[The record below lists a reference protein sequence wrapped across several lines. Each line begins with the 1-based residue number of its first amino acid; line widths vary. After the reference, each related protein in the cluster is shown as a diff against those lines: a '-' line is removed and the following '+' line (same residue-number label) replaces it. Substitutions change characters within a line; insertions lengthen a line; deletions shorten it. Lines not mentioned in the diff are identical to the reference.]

1 MSRRSIVFAGMVALA
16 ACVAWPQQSQAQY
29 GGCSTCATVPAYR
42 PMVVRYGLFGRPR
55 AVYYAPTAVAV
66 AAPAPVAAYYAPA
79 ASACST
85 CPTATYYA
93 PSACSTCA
101 PACNTCA
108 PSCSTCYSPTIVN
121 VPVTTYRPVA
131 ACGPC
136 GNTVTV
142 MRPVTSYVQRVQYAP
157 QTVCSPCSTVS
168 YSPVS
173 CAPGCTGCS
182 ACSPATCGPNCT
194 GCSQCAPATSQ
205 PQYEPQPQYQDQ
217 NAYPQTQPGY
227 GNPGPAQAPQTFRG
241 ERPQTSPEPQ
251 PQPQPQT
258 SAPQQPIPHAHPQPQ
273 TSSGSSSYYPNN
285 NPQLIDPDSRTTQ
298 APRSWNF
305 HRAVAQESNLAGQ
318 IIPVNQSAPAA
329 QTASQNDG
337 GWRAAQPR

>member
-1 MSRRSIVFAGMVALA
+1 MSRRSLVFAGMVALA

-29 GGCSTCATVPAYR
+29 GGCATCATVPAYR

-55 AVYYAPTAVAV
+55 AVYYAPTMAVAP
-66 AAPAPVAAYYAPA
+66 AAPVAAYYSPVA
-79 ASACST
+79 AAGCST
-85 CPTATYYA
+85 CPTAAYYA
-93 PSACSTCA
+93 PAA

-108 PSCSTCYSPTIVN
+108 PSCNTCAPSCNTCYRPSIVS
-121 VPVTTYRPVA
+121 VPVTTYRPMA
-131 ACGPC
+131 TCDPC

-157 QTVCSPCSTVS
+157 QTVCNPCSTVS

-182 ACSPATCGPNCT
+182 SCAPAACGPNCT
-194 GCSQCAPATSQ
+194 GCAQCAPATSQ

-217 NAYPQTQPGY
+217 NSYPQTQPGY
-227 GNPGPAQAPQTFRG
+227 GNPGQAPQTFRG
-241 ERPQTSPEPQ
+241 ERPQTSGEPA
-251 PQPQPQT
+251 PQSLPQT
-258 SAPQQPIPHAHPQPQ
+258 APQQPIPHTHPQPQ
-273 TSSGSSSYYPNN
+273 TSGGNSSYYPN
-285 NPQLIDPDSRTTQ
+285 NPQLIDPESRTTQ

-305 HRAVAQESNLAGQ
+305 HRAVAQESDLAGQ
-318 IIPVNQSAPAA
+318 VIPVNQSAPVAQAA
-329 QTASQNDG
+329 PANDG

>member
-1 MSRRSIVFAGMVALA
+1 MSRRSLLFAGLVALA

-29 GGCSTCATVPAYR
+29 GGCSTCATVPAYQ

-55 AVYYAPTAVAV
+55 AVYYAPTV
-66 AAPAPVAAYYAPA
+66 AAAPVAPVAAYYAPVA
-79 ASACST
+79 AAGCST

-93 PSACSTCA
+93 PAAPACSTC
-101 PACNTCA
+101 PTCPTGGCGSACN
-108 PSCSTCYSPTIVN
+108 TCYSPTIVS

-182 ACSPATCGPNCT
+182 ACSPGTCGPNCT

-205 PQYEPQPQYQDQ
+205 PQYAPQPQPQYDP
-217 NAYPQTQPGY
+217 NGYAPQTQPGY
-227 GNPGPAQAPQTFRG
+227 GQQQAAPQTFQS
-241 ERPQTSPEPQ
+241 ERPQTSPAPTPA

-258 SAPQQPIPHAHPQPQ
+258 SAPQQPIPYHQPH
-273 TSSGSSSYYPNN
+273 TSGSNYAPG
-285 NPQLIDPDSRTTQ
+285 NPQLIDPESRTTQ

-305 HRAVAQESNLAGQ
+305 HRAVAQENDLAAR
-318 IIPVNQSAPAA
+318 IIPVSQPAPQAA
-329 QTASQNDG
+329 PQNDG